1 MADNIRYMVCV
12 RCMTYNQSAYIE
24 DSLNGF
30 CIQDTDFPFV
40 CVIVDDASTDGEPE
54 VVKKYLD
61 NNFCVADDEILK
73 QEETDDYFLTFAQ
86 HRTNKNCFFAVY
98 YLKYNHWGKKDK
110 VPYYQDLLD
119 NSEFVAICEGDDYWI
134 DARKL
139 QKQVEY
145 MEANPRFTM
154 ICNRT
159 KLFSERGKKY
169 IGETYCYKKDQ
180 IAVPKDVIQRGGLFI
195 STCSILH
202 RRSIIENYP
211 DYCKRCSVGD
221 YPLQIMAA
229 MKGYIYYIDEP
240 MSVYRVENSSS
251 WMGKQE
257 WCSPSPKRIKTVQSI
272 ISMFEGFS
280 IDYPEYTLYFKQEIA
295 QYINSSIPNWRF
307 SMKEVDFFL
316 SHFQTQIENY
326 SFWWK
331 VDMMI
336 MKVRIPYVRGIY
348 SLIFKRQFEALK
360 TKR

>member
-134 DARKL
+134 DPLKL
-139 QKQVEY
+139 QKQVNYLESHPDYSMCFHRAHILKEY
-145 MEANPRFTM
+145 ECVVGLKCDNIDDREYNANELLEYW
-154 ICNRT
+154 
-159 KLFSERGKKY
+159 K
-169 IGETYCYKKDQ
+169 
-180 IAVPKDVIQRGGLFI
+180 VP
-195 STCSILH
+195 TASILE
-202 RRSIIENYP
+202 RREVLDVKNIMEERILNGDIIQVLNCAKIGKIRGMS
-211 DYCKRCSVGD
+211 DV
-221 YPLQIMAA
+221 
-229 MKGYIYYIDEP
+229 
-240 MSVYRVENSSS
+240 MSVYRVQNSGVTYDKS
-251 WMGKQE
+251 MKKYRTLRYPAHFE
-257 WCSPSPKRIKTVQSI
+257 FIKDNYPFLKSSI
-272 ISMFEGFS
+272 INQKIARAYMNRRKIQTNLGAYLKDVLLAFHYNPLVFL
-280 IDYPEYTLYFKQEIA
+280 DKFK
-295 QYINSSIPNWRF
+295 SPR
-307 SMKEVDFFL
+307 
-316 SHFQTQIENY
+316 
-326 SFWWK
+326 
-331 VDMMI
+331 
-336 MKVRIPYVRGIY
+336 
-348 SLIFKRQFEALK
+348 
-360 TKR
+360 